1 MKNILLILLIA
12 PLYLF
17 SQNYTR
23 VTVYDESGND
33 LGTYNIQSDYT
44 KSVNMA
50 IDKYIRYLEEV
61 ESKEFAERN
70 KQRLQSRLKELG
82 MPSYL
87 KSTAAIEGYNLAR
100 YGNVNGKQDNTS
112 SVAYNQLLIE
122 YKALKLSYDRLAK
135 KYNQLLNQRNTNR
148 TSSNSSANRQSSAYS
163 NTSKSSS
170 NYIKPGISFT
180 HLKQPKMFGGEWGRY
195 TSGATNIEFIND
207 ELYNNYY
214 RKVRIKGNIGYINMN
229 TFKQ

>member
-112 SVAYNQLLIE
+112 SEAYNQLLIE
-122 YKALKLSYDRLAK
+122 YKALKLSYDKLAK
-135 KYNQLLNQRNTNR
+135 KYNQLLNQRNSNR
-148 TSSNSSANRQSSAYS
+148 ISSNS
-163 NTSKSSS
+163 
-170 NYIKPGISFT
+170 P
-180 HLKQPKMFGGEWGRY
+180 HLK
-195 TSGATNIEFIND
+195 
-207 ELYNNYY
+207 
-214 RKVRIKGNIGYINMN
+214 
-229 TFKQ
+229 TF